1 MYAYLGFICRGRY
14 SLSMD
19 KNDLKDKT
27 QEWQGDAREA
37 AQDLRSKAQ
46 NKAREFQEKA
56 QEWQRRASETARNA
70 ASAADDY
77 VHENPWTV
85 IAPVA
90 IGFFA
95 LGFLL
100 GRSRD

>member
-1 MYAYLGFICRGRY
+1 MPTWDLCAGYY
-14 SLSMD
+14 SEGMN
-19 KNDLKDKT
+19 KNDIQDKA
-27 QEWQGDAREA
+27 QDWQGDAEEA
-37 AQDLRSKAQ
+37 VQGFRSKAQ
-46 NKAREFQEKA
+46 DKARELQETA
-56 QEWQRRASETARNA
+56 QEWQRKATEAARKA
-70 ASAADDY
+70 ATAADDY

>member
-1 MYAYLGFICRGRY
+1 MN
-14 SLSMD
+14 
-19 KNDLKDKT
+19 KNDIQDKA
-27 QEWQGDAREA
+27 QDWQGDAEEA
-37 AQDLRSKAQ
+37 VQSLRSKAQ
-46 NKAREFQEKA
+46 DKARELQETA
-56 QEWQRRASETARNA
+56 QEWQRRATEAARKA

-77 VHENPWTV
+77 VHENPWAV

-100 GRSRD
+100 GRNRD

>member
-1 MYAYLGFICRGRY
+1 MN
-14 SLSMD
+14 
-19 KNDLKDKT
+19 KNDIQDKA
-27 QEWQGDAREA
+27 QEWQGDAEEA
-37 AQDLRSKAQ
+37 TQNLRSKA
-46 NKAREFQEKA
+46 RELQETA
-56 QEWQRRASETARNA
+56 QEWQRKATEAARKA